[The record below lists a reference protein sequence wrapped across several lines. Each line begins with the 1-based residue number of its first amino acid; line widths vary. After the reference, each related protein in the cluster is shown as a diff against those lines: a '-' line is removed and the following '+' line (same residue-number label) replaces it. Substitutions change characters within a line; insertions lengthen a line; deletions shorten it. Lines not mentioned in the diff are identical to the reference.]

1 MGPWQSIFAAVSL
14 MKKLNFNIFKPQQQR
29 FTLALAA
36 SVAVH
41 ILLAVFIVVEKHDK
55 PLPKKATPQIMDVVL
70 LDEEKSPSKKSNK
83 DARTISNI
91 NATGSSRDA
100 KDRMTRKAKA
110 PMPNREK
117 PKPPTQPKQA
127 VAKPKPRATP
137 KKVEEKDNSTSL
149 IAKQSKQP
157 VHKNPIKTKKVE
169 KKQTVVEK
177 PRQLVPL
184 ANLMPS
190 AMALSQLSQDFERER
205 RMKQKLT
212 READIPINTRQAKY
226 APYAQTLVRALE
238 DQWRPGDAR
247 YEEYSEYERS
257 ASIKITIEHDGSL
270 GGIEILRPSLLP
282 QVNESAIKAIHAAA
296 PFKLL
301 PSSWGLDRAN
311 FYLTFEVV
319 ENGFVF
325 RQM

>member
-1 MGPWQSIFAAVSL
+1 
-14 MKKLNFNIFKPQQQR
+14 MKKLNLNIFKPQQQR

-36 SVAVH
+36 SLAVH
-41 ILLAVFIVVEKHDK
+41 ILLAVFIVQKEHDK
-55 PLPKKATPQIMDVVL
+55 PLPKKETPQIMDVVL
-70 LDEEKSPSKKSNK
+70 LDEKKSPSKKSNK

-91 NATGSSRDA
+91 NASGSSRDA

-110 PMPNREK
+110 PMPNK
-117 PKPPTQPKQA
+117 QQPKPPTKPKQA
-127 VAKPKPRATP
+127 VAKAKPRVTP
-137 KKVEEKDNSTSL
+137 QKVKETDKRTSL

-157 VHKNPIKTKKVE
+157 VHKKPIKTEKPV
-169 KKQTVVEK
+169 KKQAVVEHPQK
-177 PRQLVPL
+177 RLPL

-226 APYAQTLVRALE
+226 APYAQSLVRALE
-238 DQWRPGDAR
+238 DQWRPGNAR
-247 YEEYSEYERS
+247 YEEFSDYERS